1 MLAFANRS
9 PAWLQQSINAV
20 VGVSSRWRANET
32 PRSATPLPSG
42 TLTLLFSD
50 IEGSTRLLE
59 QLGDDYSNVLEVHRR
74 IVRHAVAQHDGR
86 EIRTAGDGFFVV
98 FPYAANA
105 LRAVVAAQ
113 RRHASTA
120 WPDRASVRV
129 RIGLHTGEARF
140 ADDDYIGLDVHRAAR
155 ICEIAHGGHVI
166 VSETTI
172 RALAGQVIEG
182 VRTRDLGEYRLKDLS
197 CPLRLHQV
205 VADGL
210 ATSLWPLRMPAGHS
224 NTLTP
229 AVPAPRTA
237 TTSGIA
243 APRSHTP
250 STVLRPRQK
259 SRQIGSAAEAAA

>member
-9 PAWLQQSINAV
+9 PAWLQH
-20 VGVSSRWRANET
+20 GVSAVAGEGSRRRAHED
-32 PRSATPLPSG
+32 PRSARLLPTG

-59 QLGDDYSNVLEVHRR
+59 QLGDDYSNVLGLHRR
-74 IVRHAVAQHDGR
+74 IVRHAVAEHDGR

-98 FPYAANA
+98 FPRAANA

-113 RRHASTA
+113 RRHASTV
-120 WPDRASVRV
+120 WPDRACVRV
-129 RIGLHTGEARF
+129 RIGLHTGEARV
-140 ADDDYIGLDVHRAAR
+140 ADEDYIGLDVHRAAR
-155 ICEIAHGGHVI
+155 ICAVAHGGHVI

-172 RALAGQVIEG
+172 LALAGQAIEG
-182 VRTRDLGEYRLKDLS
+182 VRTRDLGEYWLKDLS

-210 ATSLWPLRMPAGHS
+210 TTSHWPLRTPAGHS

-229 AVPAPRTA
+229 AIPAACAATA
-237 TTSGIA
+237 SGIA
-243 APRSHTP
+243 TRRAYTP
-250 STVLRPRQK
+250 SI
-259 SRQIGSAAEAAA
+259 S

>member
-1 MLAFANRS
+1 MLAFTNRS
-9 PAWLQQSINAV
+9 PAWLQHSVGAV
-20 VGVSSRWRANET
+20 AGVSSRRQPQEDR
-32 PRSATPLPSG
+32 RSALPLPTG

-59 QLGDDYSNVLEVHRR
+59 QLGDDFSNVLRLHRR
-74 IVRHAVAQHDGR
+74 IVRHAVAEHDGR

-98 FPYAANA
+98 FPRAANA

-120 WPDRASVRV
+120 WPDRACVRV
-129 RIGLHTGEARF
+129 RIGLHTGEARV
-140 ADDDYIGLDVHRAAR
+140 ADEDYVGLDVHRAAR

-172 RALAGQVIEG
+172 RALAGQVIDG
-182 VRTRDLGEYRLKDLS
+182 VRTRDLGEHWLKDLS
-197 CPLRLHQV
+197 CPLRLHHV

-210 ATSLWPLRMPAGHS
+210 ATSRWPLRTPAGHS
-224 NTLTP
+224 NTLTHAIP
-229 AVPAPRTA
+229 AAGPA

-243 APRSHTP
+243 ARRSYTP
-250 STVLRPRQK
+250 SI
-259 SRQIGSAAEAAA
+259 S